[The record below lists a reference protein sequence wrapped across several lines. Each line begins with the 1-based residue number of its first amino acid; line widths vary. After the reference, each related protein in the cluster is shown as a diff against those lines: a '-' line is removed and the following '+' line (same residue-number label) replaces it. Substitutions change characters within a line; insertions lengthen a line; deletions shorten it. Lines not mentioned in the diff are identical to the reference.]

1 MNFKRSY
8 LFLGIFIF
16 ILSFS
21 LYDIIVDIRDGLTW
35 KHLSHEIGIVF
46 FSSILIIYQI
56 KLMFKNE
63 VTIKNIKTDN
73 LELSSENIKI
83 KSELKKLSGKFQ
95 EVIDEQLKIW
105 NLSASEMDIA
115 KFILK
120 GLNMKEIANIR
131 NTSEATVR
139 QQAMHIY
146 KKANVNNRQE
156 FIAFFLEDL

>member
-1 MNFKRSY
+1 
-8 LFLGIFIF
+8 
-16 ILSFS
+16 
-21 LYDIIVDIRDGLTW
+21 
-35 KHLSHEIGIVF
+35 
-46 FSSILIIYQI
+46 
-56 KLMFKNE
+56 MFKNE